1 MIDITRRIVSSRSIA
16 NHGIRG
22 CNTILGCRF
31 RYAPWRTLSLNAAI
45 SWVRASLRDNSIGS
59 AILFPTGRHSSYNS
73 QRHCWLK
80 FGVRLLGRRTPP
92 LLFRN
97 KTTAFTPWPRDR
109 RIPRLLLREC
119 PLRTSLSSR
128 TSCPFYQSK
137 PWFRRPLPRKGL
149 VIWTTKELCKLS
161 FYWAEMAQFFCC
173 PKESAGRIFNNASS
187 DIRKGYVY
195 SEDLT
200 E

>member
-1 MIDITRRIVSSRSIA
+1 LQQHSLFQRTIGHCCSQTCVPMIDITRRIVSSRSIA

-92 LLFRN
+92 LLFQDR
-97 KTTAFTPWPRDR
+97 TTAFTPRPRDR
-109 RIPRLLLREC
+109 HVPRLLSREC

-128 TSCPFYQSK
+128 TSCPFCRSK
-137 PWFRRPLPRKGL
+137 P
-149 VIWTTKELCKLS
+149 
-161 FYWAEMAQFFCC
+161 
-173 PKESAGRIFNNASS
+173 
-187 DIRKGYVY
+187 
-195 SEDLT
+195 
-200 E
+200 